1 MYYLGIDLGG
11 TGIKAGVVTENYEI
25 IGRSSVATQMPRPAD
40 SIMDDIAAA
49 CRMAVEDANISF
61 DEIAEIGIG
70 SPGTIN
76 SATGILEFSGNL
88 DMHNYPMREALRQRL
103 GYEVSMENDANAA
116 AYGEVIAGAAKG
128 ASDVVCI
135 TLGTGVGG
143 GIIID
148 NKIFSGTN
156 YAGAELGHTVIEM
169 NGIPCNCG
177 RSGCWECYASAT
189 ALISQTKAAMEKNP
203 DSEMWKIAGSL
214 EKVNGKTAFDGM
226 RAGDKAGIEVVE
238 NYIKYIACGVIN
250 VINTFQPDIVC
261 IGGGVSKE
269 GDNILNPLRA
279 IIEKERFSRYSQKQ
293 TEIVAAKLGNDA
305 GIIGAAFLFRNAK

>member
-189 ALISQTKAAMEKNP
+189 ALISQTKAAMEQNP

-226 RAGDKAGIEVVE
+226 RAGDKAGIEVVD
-238 NYIKYIACGVIN
+238 NYIRYIACGVIN